1 MKIIIICVVGLFLG
15 LFISNKLGN
24 SIEARVVK
32 IIMIILLILFAL
44 WNEGVFG

>member
-1 MKIIIICVVGLFLG
+1 MKMLLICIVGLFIG

-24 SIEARVVK
+24 STQARVIK
-32 IIMIILLILFAL
+32 ILLIITLIAFAL